1 LFGTFCLCGNTINH
15 PNQTSTTACLA
26 GCSGNINEKC
36 GDTNN
41 IYWNVYGQ
49 GKTKKAF
56 ITQKPINNFY

>member
-1 LFGTFCLCGNTINH
+1 MPGTFCLCGNTINH
-15 PNQTSTTACLA
+15 PTQTSNTACSV

-41 IYWNVYGQ
+41 IYWNVYSQ

-56 ITQKPINNFY
+56 ISQKPMINFN